1 MQHYLLTANS
11 KGWQKCC
18 NWATFRPNL
27 AHGPWKPTRPGVA
40 ADYSAKH
47 VQSLNIRGQL
57 LLIPAETYIWAKKWS
72 CFTNHDWCQTTT
84 VHRKEPSRH
93 IILHRLSWCNRS
105 QLSHVLI
112 TCQCP
117 YTCDM
122 LLYSQLHHSYLSI
135 VLGSSLA
142 CLFPRKCYTTHIP
155 KKTRW
160 SVCDKL
166 IWTFSNYLNL
176 TEKLLNNEARQT
188 KREARETPPFSIQ

>member
-1 MQHYLLTANS
+1 METNSARCSSRLLCQACS
-11 KGWQKCC
+11 EFKHQ
-18 NWATFRPNL
+18 RP
-27 AHGPWKPTRPGVA
+27 VA
-40 ADYSAKH
+40 
-47 VQSLNIRGQL
+47 VNPRRNIYMGKEVEL
-57 LLIPAETYIWAKKWS
+57 
-72 CFTNHDWCQTTT
+72 FHDWCQTTT

-117 YTCDM
+117 YTCAM

-135 VLGSSLA
+135 VLGSYLA
-142 CLFPRKCYTTHIP
+142 CLFQRKCYTTHIP